1 MNKAQV
7 NLQDTFLNQVRKEN
21 IAVTI
26 YLLGGVQLRGHVRG
40 FDTFTILLDSQ
51 GRPTQLVY
59 KSAVTSIVPMRPVN
73 LREAQAEARQA
84 QAQEGGA
91 AAAAATTDGTGEPIA
106 TGETGPATVP
116 ATPAAAT
123 AESMRGTG
131 A

>member
-1 MNKAQV
+1 MNKGQV

-26 YLLGGVQLRGHVRG
+26 YLIGGVQLRGQVRG

-73 LREAQAEARQA
+73 MREAQAEAR
-84 QAQEGGA
+84 A
-91 AAAAATTDGTGEPIA
+91 AAGLEPLSNSTADGGEPIA
-106 TGETGPATVP
+106 QP
-116 ATPAAAT
+116 PAAPA
-123 AESMRGTG
+123 G
-131 A
+131 AGV

>member
-1 MNKAQV
+1 MNKGQV

-26 YLLGGVQLRGHVRG
+26 YLIGGVQLRGQVRG

-73 LREAQAEARQA
+73 MREAQAEAR
-84 QAQEGGA
+84 A
-91 AAAAATTDGTGEPIA
+91 AAGLEPLGNGASETGEPIA
-106 TGETGPATVP
+106 QP
-116 ATPAAAT
+116 PAAAP
-123 AESMRGTG
+123 AG
-131 A
+131 ASV